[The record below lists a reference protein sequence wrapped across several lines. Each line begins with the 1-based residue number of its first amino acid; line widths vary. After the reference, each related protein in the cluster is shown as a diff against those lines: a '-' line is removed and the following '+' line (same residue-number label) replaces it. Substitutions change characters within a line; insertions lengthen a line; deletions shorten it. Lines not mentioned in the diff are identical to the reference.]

1 MENYLRI
8 KTDVPEGID
17 KRKAYLVGGGIA
29 SLAAAFYLIRDGHM
43 PGKNITI
50 FEKLDIDGGSLDAA
64 GDPEHGYVCR
74 GGRELE
80 SHYECTWDLF
90 GEIPSLEK
98 EGYSILDE
106 FKELND
112 KDPNSS
118 NCRLLR
124 NCGEKINL
132 DDLGLTHEH
141 VKKITKLFLATED
154 ALDDVTIEQFFDPSF
169 FETNFWR
176 LWYSMFAFN
185 PWHSVLEMKRYMER
199 FIHAFPGFAKMD
211 CLVFTKYNQY
221 ESFVL
226 PLTKYLKE
234 KGVNFEYKTDVK
246 DLDIEVIGKQK
257 TVTGIHLVRDG
268 QTKEHIDVLPRD
280 LVMVTNGSMTE
291 CTGYGDLDTVPQL
304 IREPGSIWTLW
315 ENIAKNSPDF
325 GHPKVFCGDIDKSKW
340 ESFTITCKKSKLTDK
355 IHELSGRDPF
365 AKNKTVTGGVIT
377 ATDSNWLMSVTC
389 NRQPQF
395 KEQPDDIVVLWAY
408 GLRLD
413 KEGNYIKKKME
424 DCTGRELLEELLY
437 HLGLEKDIPEI
448 LKTVKVIPTM
458 MPYITAQFMP
468 RAKGDRP
475 EVVPEG
481 CVNLAFLGQFVE
493 IPGDVIFTVEY
504 SVRSAMMA
512 TYKLLNI
519 NKKPPIVYP
528 SQFDIRAIINAMKT
542 LNSGKSFPGEE
553 FAKKLLK
560 GTNYEGLI

>member
-1 MENYLRI
+1 
-8 KTDVPEGID
+8 
-17 KRKAYLVGGGIA
+17 
-29 SLAAAFYLIRDGHM
+29 
-43 PGKNITI
+43 
-50 FEKLDIDGGSLDAA
+50 
-64 GDPEHGYVCR
+64 
-74 GGRELE
+74 
-80 SHYECTWDLF
+80 
-90 GEIPSLEK
+90 
-98 EGYSILDE
+98 
-106 FKELND
+106 
-112 KDPNSS
+112 
-118 NCRLLR
+118 
-124 NCGEKINL
+124 
-132 DDLGLTHEH
+132 
-141 VKKITKLFLATED
+141 
-154 ALDDVTIEQFFDPSF
+154 
-169 FETNFWR
+169 
-176 LWYSMFAFN
+176 
-185 PWHSVLEMKRYMER
+185 MER

-221 ESFVL
+221 ESFIL

-234 KGVNFEYKTDVK
+234 NGVNFEYKTDVK
-246 DLDIEVIGKQK
+246 DLDIEIIGKQK

-291 CTGYGDLDTVPQL
+291 CTGYGDFDKVPEL
-304 IREPGSIWTLW
+304 IREPGSVWTLW

-325 GHPKVFCGDIDKSKW
+325 GHPKKFCGDIDKSKW

-365 AKNKTVTGGVIT
+365 AKHKTVTGGVIT
-377 ATDSNWLMSVTC
+377 MTDSNWLMSVTC

-395 KEQPDDIVVLWAY
+395 KDQPDDIVVLWAY
-408 GLRLD
+408 GLMLE
-413 KEGNYIKKKME
+413 KEGNYIKKKMQ
-424 DCTGRELLEELLY
+424 DCTGKELLEELLY

-481 CVNLAFLGQFVE
+481 SVNLAFLGQFAE

-504 SVRSAMMA
+504 SIRSAMMA

-519 NKKPPIVYP
+519 NKQPPIVYP
-528 SQFDIRAIINAMKT
+528 SQFDIRVVARSMKA
-542 LNSGKSFPGEE
+542 LNSGKPLPGEGFVE
-553 FAKKLLK
+553 KLLK